1 MKKRL
6 KEIFSISRNER
17 IGLLCII
24 VIIGLILIIKCVP
37 NGNVPEQNINQA
49 SSLLKDQV
57 DSTTVT
63 NTKKKR
69 AKKKQQPKEVK
80 HLKVSSMEEIKQE

>member
-24 VIIGLILIIKCVP
+24 VIIGIILIIKCVP
-37 NGNVPEQNINQA
+37 SDNVPEQNINQA

-57 DSTTVT
+57 DSTTIT

>member
-37 NGNVPEQNINQA
+37 SDNVPEQNINQA